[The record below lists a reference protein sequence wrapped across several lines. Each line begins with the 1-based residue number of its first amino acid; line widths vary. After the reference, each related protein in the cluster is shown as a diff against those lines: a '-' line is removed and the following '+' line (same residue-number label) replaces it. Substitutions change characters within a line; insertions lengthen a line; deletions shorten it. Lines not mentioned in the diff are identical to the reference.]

1 MLGGWGH
8 KRESGP
14 VFGGEKDFCW
24 NFRKLAQRVF
34 CSKFWLQILS
44 HKNREDRSLV

>member
-1 MLGGWGH
+1 MLGGRGH
-8 KRESGP
+8 KRRREPILG
-14 VFGGEKDFCW
+14 VEKNFCW
-24 NFRKLAQRVF
+24 NFRKLAQKVF